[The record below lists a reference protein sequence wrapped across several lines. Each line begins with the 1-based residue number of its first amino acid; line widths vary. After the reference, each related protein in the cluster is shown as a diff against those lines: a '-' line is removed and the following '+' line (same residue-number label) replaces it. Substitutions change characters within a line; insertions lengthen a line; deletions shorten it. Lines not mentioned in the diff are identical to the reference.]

1 MSWLG
6 AALAAVTAL
15 SRLALAWLAGRP
27 AAEAEQRAARLE
39 AQRDEASRPPAP
51 PRDLVQR
58 MRDGRL

>member
-6 AALAAVTAL
+6 AALAAMAGL
-15 SRLALAWLAGRP
+15 SRLVLAWLAERP
-27 AAEAEQRAARLE
+27 KAEAERREARLE

>member
-15 SRLALAWLAGRP
+15 SRLVLAWLAERP
-27 AAEAEQRAARLE
+27 AAEAERRAARLE